1 MPHLTHAYHRA
12 TVCRAQKLSLW
23 ISEARHAPSRPSAFL
38 HARIGFSRPND
49 GNRRPTSTW
58 AAWLKGIDVGSRL
71 GRLGLWASSRTE
83 IATIC
88 LRRRLGAAWAQCQT
102 GQEAMAKLTHVG
114 DQRHLIGE
122 RSPRRQASP
131 RASSRTPSQN
141 HINLLRT
148 SLGFHAQSSLLDLPS
163 QRDFPILRQCFW
175 SDTPIEDTEGCHGR
189 PWPTTKPRRGPFR

>member
-1 MPHLTHAYHRA
+1 MPHPSNACHRA
-12 TVCRAQKLSLW
+12 TVCRAQMLSLW
-23 ISEARHAPSRPSAFL
+23 ISEARHAPSRPNTFL
-38 HARIGFSRPND
+38 DARIGFSRPND

-58 AAWLKGIDVGSRL
+58 SAWLKGIDVGSRL

-88 LRRRLGAAWAQCQT
+88 LRRRLGAASGQCQT

-122 RSPRRQASP
+122 RSPRRQGLP

-148 SLGFHAQSSLLDLPS
+148 SLGFHAQPSLLDLPS
-163 QRDFPILRQCFW
+163 QRDFPILRQ
-175 SDTPIEDTEGCHGR
+175 
-189 PWPTTKPRRGPFR
+189 